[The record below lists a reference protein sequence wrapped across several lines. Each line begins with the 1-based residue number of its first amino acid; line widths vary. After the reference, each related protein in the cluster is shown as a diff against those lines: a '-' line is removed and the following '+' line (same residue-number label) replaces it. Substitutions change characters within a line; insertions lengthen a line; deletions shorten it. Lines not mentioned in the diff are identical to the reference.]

1 MKGQKIPSLFHL
13 LSICATFWGSR
24 EQETITGLFSKDVIL
39 PCPFSPGNDEVIYW
53 KKENKNVHSYY
64 EQKDQLKDQHPDYRN
79 RTHLFLQNIALGNA
93 SLKLSNVT
101 LSDEGLYQCYVGTEK
116 AKTEVDVMLQVQ
128 VVSIYALEYQKTDTA
143 RMLKCYA
150 FHTYLI
156 PNVTWVRGNTYI
168 QETGREEI
176 RNGVL
181 SSVRS
186 DQNIINTSDTY
197 CCHINLSNENWTAK
211 WSMQDQLSKAE
222 GSSTAISC
230 EHSNIALH
238 AEDLT
243 VVWRLN
249 KNAAISVLA
258 SFNGTFQIYQPRV
271 QINQQNFS
279 LSISDLNVDDSGDYV
294 CNISTPHY
302 TRLTVT
308 TLQVEHAGNTKTV
321 VTVIVIVIISILI
334 IVVYC
339 LCKKREQNSFCF
351 NQEQRRSDM
360 SAWPY

>member
-24 EQETITGLFSKDVIL
+24 EEETITGLFSKDVIL
-39 PCPFSPGNDEVIYW
+39 PCPFSPGNDEVIHW
-53 KKENKNVHSYY
+53 NKENKNVHSYY
-64 EQKDQLKDQHPDYRN
+64 KQKDQLKDQHPDYRN

-116 AKTEVDVMLQVQ
+116 AKTEVDVMLQV
-128 VVSIYALEYQKTDTA
+128 
-143 RMLKCYA
+143 
-150 FHTYLI
+150 
-156 PNVTWVRGNTYI
+156 
-168 QETGREEI
+168 
-176 RNGVL
+176 
-181 SSVRS
+181 
-186 DQNIINTSDTY
+186 
-197 CCHINLSNENWTAK
+197 
-211 WSMQDQLSKAE
+211 QDQLSKAE

-339 LCKKREQNSFCF
+339 LCKKISF
-351 NQEQRRSDM
+351 QRAPKYSNNLTTASIQSRGIHKENLSQGITTGQKLQYFK
-360 SAWPY
+360 STEN

>member
-1 MKGQKIPSLFHL
+1 MRGQKIPSLLLHL

-24 EQETITGLFSKDVIL
+24 EQETVTGLFSKDVIL

-64 EQKDQLKDQHPDYRN
+64 EQKDQLEGQDPDYRN
-79 RTHLFLQNIALGNA
+79 RTHLFHQNIGHGNA
-93 SLKLSNVT
+93 SLKLSNVALT
-101 LSDEGLYQCYVGTEK
+101 DEGLYHCYVGTEK
-116 AKTEVDVMLQVQ
+116 AKTEVDVVLQVQ
-128 VVSIYALEYQKTDTA
+128 VLSIYVLEYQKTDTA
-143 RMLKCYA
+143 RMLNCYA
-150 FHTYLI
+150 FHTYLT
-156 PNVTWVRGNTYI
+156 PNITWVRGNTYI
-168 QETGREEI
+168 PETGREET

-197 CCHINLSNENWTAK
+197 YCHINLFHENWTAK

-222 GSSTAISC
+222 GSSTTISC
-230 EHSNIALH
+230 EYSNNTLH

-243 VVWRLN
+243 VVWKLN

-258 SFNGTFQIYQPRV
+258 SFNGTFHTDQPRV
-271 QINQQNFS
+271 QINQKSFS

-302 TRLTVT
+302 TRLSVTV
-308 TLQVEHAGNTKTV
+308 LQVEHAGNTSAV
-321 VTVIVIVIISILI
+321 IVTVIVIITIITVTAMIYYLR
-334 IVVYC
+334 
-339 LCKKREQNSFCF
+339 KKVCTITSGFIFENIKLKS
-351 NQEQRRSDM
+351 RS
-360 SAWPY
+360 